1 MQEVQKCL
9 PEMVEE
15 YPGMARKQILD
26 FIDHHAKLLMKFD
39 GIIRQYLSDKAATQE
54 GEG

>member
-1 MQEVQKCL
+1 MTGLEQES
-9 PEMVEE
+9 
-15 YPGMARKQILD
+15 ID

-39 GIIRQYLSDKAATQE
+39 RVIRQYLSDKAATQE